1 MLTALYRPAV
11 LPHCTASLYCLDVL
25 QGGVPMPPWVLDSG
39 LSHAT
44 KRQLA
49 FMYDIGVLAPFM
61 LDVACVQQLEKLDD
75 GEAQYALDELGKAL
89 SDRVR
94 LRNPSGFFIRICQ
107 RLRAT
112 RREREVAAAA
122 APPPAAAV
130 EGGPPAGGPVSF
142 AEREQA
148 RERERE
154 RERTRLGDGG
164 GGLRPPGDGGGGG
177 FGGTPGPLGAPAGS
191 SPRGGGGFGGPPG
204 MRGPPGRGVRGGV
217 GLDEPEPPGLGDGPP
232 VGFRHRGRSS
242 SRSPPPRRGGPDRP
256 GFWGPGG
263 EAGFSWGLWEAGSL
277 GLRRV
282 QRSTKSCCALLAA
295 LVKCWDVSASGMAVS
310 VLFMIFYLLDV

>member
-1 MLTALYRPAV
+1 
-11 LPHCTASLYCLDVL
+11 
-25 QGGVPMPPWVLDSG
+25 MPPWVLDSA

-61 LDVACVQQLEKLDD
+61 LDVACVQQLEKLDE
-75 GEAQYALDELGKAL
+75 GEAAYALDELGKAL

-112 RREREVAAAA
+112 RRERDAVVAAA
-122 APPPAAAV
+122 APPAAASG
-130 EGGPPAGGPVSF
+130 EGGPPPAGGPVSF

-154 RERTRLGDGG
+154 RERARLGDGG
-164 GGLRPPGDGGGGG
+164 GLRQGGADGGGGG
-177 FGGTPGPLGAPAGS
+177 FGGTPGGGSLGPPAGS
-191 SPRGGGGFGGPPG
+191 SPRVGGGFGGPPG
-204 MRGPPGRGVRGGV
+204 MGRGPGRGVRGGPN
-217 GLDEPEPPGLGDGPP
+217 DPEGQMGDGPP
-232 VGFRHRGRSS
+232 GGGFRHRGRSS

-263 EAGFSWGLWEAGSL
+263 EGLVPGFRGGRHHGGKGMQCSVVLQGLLCAGCQQQHYCNTECCCFHNMTGSKVCP
-277 GLRRV
+277 G
-282 QRSTKSCCALLAA
+282 SSC
-295 LVKCWDVSASGMAVS
+295 LVRFVCCGTDSISDV
-310 VLFMIFYLLDV
+310 